1 MTCSRFALPIVAFSV
16 GLALLLGC
24 TGGSS
29 GRAASAPPTA
39 SSAGASAV
47 IVDAHPAFPTADA
60 HTALSAAG
68 PVLRSCRRNTH
79 ATPVVFEATL
89 EFDPSGKVSKAAV
102 APGGPVSD
110 CVRSELTQIEI
121 PKFEGAPVEVQMQVT
136 L

>member
-1 MTCSRFALPIVAFSV
+1 MTCSRFGLPVVAFSV
-16 GLALLLGC
+16 GLALLSGC

-29 GRAASAPPTA
+29 GRAAPPSA
-39 SSAGASAV
+39 SGSGASAV
-47 IVDAHPAFPTADA
+47 IVDAHPAFPAADA

-89 EFDPSGKVSKAAV
+89 EFDSSGKVSKAAV

-121 PKFEGAPVEVQMQVT
+121 PKFEGEPVEVQMQVT